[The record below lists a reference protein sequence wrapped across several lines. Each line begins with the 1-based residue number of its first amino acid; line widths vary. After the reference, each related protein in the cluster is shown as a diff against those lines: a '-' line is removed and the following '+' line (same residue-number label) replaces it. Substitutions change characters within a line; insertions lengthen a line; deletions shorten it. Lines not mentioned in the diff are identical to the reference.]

1 MAELNKPISPWFQNP
16 YMGFKVVEFERLN
29 FEKKQKYLQNHNEIC
44 QHCGGDQMSN
54 FIFLILLF
62 IF

>member
-1 MAELNKPISPWFQNP
+1 MCGKNTICLCFSKT
-16 YMGFKVVEFERLN
+16 MVVEFERLN

-54 FIFLILLF
+54 FIFLILLL